1 MSFRKNDSQQLSLF
15 DAFHSLTPRE
25 QRVLEHSWAKVF
37 ADEVFPA
44 IDEDRFSVLYSK
56 KASRPNTPVNVIIG
70 ALILK
75 ELFDLSDDEVVE
87 NVILDPRYQYALHTT
102 SFDEQ
107 PISDKTLTRFRQR
120 CYDYERLQNIDLFHD
135 CVTDLAAKSAK
146 LMNIDGRIRRVDS
159 LMIEANIRK
168 LSRME
173 LIYRCISKMV
183 IYLHENSHDELITG
197 LEHYYDPNDFNKVI
211 YHCHSAETDD
221 RLKQLLID
229 ADTLI
234 ASCGDQFGNAT
245 EYQLLVRCLSEQ
257 TISENGKRRMKTK
270 EDGEMG
276 SNILQNPSDPEAT
289 YREKAGKK
297 HRGYVGNV
305 EESVGENGSIVT
317 DYQYETNNTSD
328 SSMLKDMLEKTDVQA
343 ESTVIVA
350 DGAYAGE
357 ANTELAKSKNIRLIT
372 TDLPGKDTPE
382 ILTQFEL
389 NEDETRVVKCPAG
402 YTPLTSN
409 YIRQT
414 GTCTASF
421 DRNQCANCPH
431 QKDCHAKIFKK
442 VAKIRVTGKQI
453 RRANIQREMQS
464 EEHKLYA
471 RIRNG
476 VETIP
481 SILKNV
487 YNVNRMHA
495 RGKIRGKFF
504 FGSKIAALNFR
515 KLLGYRRGLGH
526 YAPNPLLTATCG

>member
-1 MSFRKNDSQQLSLF
+1 
-15 DAFHSLTPRE
+15 
-25 QRVLEHSWAKVF
+25 
-37 ADEVFPA
+37 
-44 IDEDRFSVLYSK
+44 
-56 KASRPNTPVNVIIG
+56 
-70 ALILK
+70 
-75 ELFDLSDDEVVE
+75 
-87 NVILDPRYQYALHTT
+87 
-102 SFDEQ
+102 
-107 PISDKTLTRFRQR
+107 
-120 CYDYERLQNIDLFHD
+120 
-135 CVTDLAAKSAK
+135 
-146 LMNIDGRIRRVDS
+146 
-159 LMIEANIRK
+159 
-168 LSRME
+168 
-173 LIYRCISKMV
+173 
-183 IYLHENSHDELITG
+183 
-197 LEHYYDPNDFNKVI
+197 
-211 YHCHSAETDD
+211 
-221 RLKQLLID
+221 
-229 ADTLI
+229 
-234 ASCGDQFGNAT
+234 
-245 EYQLLVRCLSEQ
+245 
-257 TISENGKRRMKTK
+257 MKTK